1 MRNGIYLIFTLTAF
15 LVLTMGC
22 ETSPKGNNRQQ
33 KENVAIS
40 ELALIP
46 LSAGSVKP
54 EGWIREQMRLDIE
67 EGLAGS
73 YEHIWPNVAL
83 ELFAKQERKP
93 GNVKIMRGKV
103 EGSQP
108 AWWAGEH
115 EGYWKDAIVRLAFL
129 TDHKPF
135 QERAKKWM
143 EDIIATAKKNGG
155 YIGIYTPE
163 ARYPKEGADGELW
176 TQSRIFQ
183 SMLAYYE
190 FTGDREVLAAV
201 EKAVSLT
208 LNTYRKEIGTYF
220 GRPGV
225 DNHGGVSHGIGFLDT
240 LEWLYRLTGNE
251 KYREG
256 LLWFYSDYS
265 NNKVRDDD
273 MQLNALLEE
282 GRVFHTH
289 TPHIVEGLHGPQ
301 ICAAL
306 TGGEDFAT
314 AAVTALD
321 RLAYH
326 TSPAGNLVGDEL
338 VRGRMGT
345 GETLGE
351 YCSMTQGVMAWN
363 RILAWGGSLDVAGQ
377 IENTVFNAAQAA
389 RFHPKNIAVQYL
401 GRDNQYTASDT
412 VYLNGRTIYAG
423 YHRAAACCTLNSTR
437 LMPYYV
443 DGMWYFLNVEPGL
456 FAMLFGPSTM
466 ETSISGVPVK
476 VKEETL
482 YPFDDQVVFLLKAD
496 KPVQFKLIIRIP
508 EGAGNVTVD
517 AGSKAL
523 IEENDQFI
531 SISKKWSR
539 DEKILVDFN
548 FDVQLKTDHD
558 SSLYYSYGP
567 LVFSLPIPADTKI
580 KDELELISG
589 VKSGFNEYLIT
600 PKEDETSWNLSIRRD
615 LPFRRVQLHQTDS
628 LNPWVNPSIG
638 LQGKMIDGTGHE
650 KEVTLLPHGSS
661 HLRRLTFPEAGK
673 SLKPE

>member
-1 MRNGIYLIFTLTAF
+1 MLFVIAF
-15 LVLTMGC
+15 LFFTGSC
-22 ETSPKGNNRQQ
+22 NTSRDSNQQ
-33 KENVAIS
+33 HKENVAIS
-40 ELALIP
+40 GLALVP
-46 LSAGSVKP
+46 LPAAAVKP

-73 YEHIWPNVAL
+73 YERIWPNVAL
-83 ELFAKQERKP
+83 ELFAKQERVP

-103 EGSQP
+103 EGRQP

-143 EDIIATAKKNGG
+143 DDIIATAKKNGG
-155 YIGIYTPE
+155 YIGIYSPVS
-163 ARYPKEGADGELW
+163 RFPKEGIDGELW

-183 SMLAYYE
+183 AMLAYYE
-190 FTGDREVLAAV
+190 FTGDEEVLEAV

-208 LNTYRKEIGTYF
+208 LNTYSYEIGTYF
-220 GRPGV
+220 GRPGTEK
-225 DNHGGVSHGIGFLDT
+225 HGGVSHGIGFLDT
-240 LEWLYRLTGNE
+240 LEWLYQLTGNE
-251 KYREG
+251 EYRDG
-256 LLWFYSDYS
+256 LLWFYSDFS
-265 NNKVRDDD
+265 NNDVRDDD
-273 MQLNALLEE
+273 MQLEALLEE

-306 TGGEDFAT
+306 TGDPDYLTAAAT
-314 AAVTALD
+314 ALS

-338 VRGRMGT
+338 VHGRMGT

-363 RILAWGGSLDVAGQ
+363 RILAWGGSLEVADQ
-377 IENTVFNAAQAA
+377 IENTVFNAAQGA
-389 RFHPKNIAVQYL
+389 RFHPRNMAVQYL
-401 GRDNQYTASDT
+401 GRDNQYAAADT

-443 DGMWYFLNVEPGL
+443 DGMWYFLNSEAGL
-456 FAMLFGPSTM
+456 FAMLFGPSTV

-476 VKEETL
+476 VEQETI
-482 YPFDDQVVFLLKAD
+482 YPFDDRVVFHLDTD
-496 KPVQFKLIIRIP
+496 KPVQFKLMMRIP
-508 EGAGNVTVD
+508 DGAGEVVVD
-517 AGSKAL
+517 AGKEAQ
-523 IEENDQFI
+523 IEKNEEFL
-531 SISKKWSR
+531 SIVKKWSGNETVR
-539 DEKILVDFN
+539 VNFN
-548 FDVQLKTDHD
+548 FGVQLETAKD
-558 SSLYYSYGP
+558 SSLYYSRGP
-567 LVFSLPIPADTKI
+567 LVFSLPIPEETKV
-580 KDELELISG
+580 KNELELING

-600 PKEDETSWNLSIRRD
+600 PKEDASYWDLSINPAFSFV
-615 LPFRRVQLHQTDS
+615 LVQLHEPD
-628 LNPWVNPSIG
+628 LMNPWGNPSIA
-638 LQGKMIDGTGHE
+638 LRGKMIDGKGYE

-661 HLRRLTFPEAGK
+661 HLRRLTFPEVK
-673 SLKPE
+673 